1 MKIMICQRD
10 SDTSDPCRPGNGTWN
25 IVKPAFEVKKIS
37 VTLRQRIKT
46 EVGLGFVGNT
56 YPIRYEYELKEF
68 VDPYPALT
76 VEINGKQ
83 VVFSNYPYQNV
94 VQTRSYG
101 GLCGSITSKEITLS
115 DCQLTFYSEG
125 VPPTISNSQA
135 N

>member
-1 MKIMICQRD
+1 MKK
-10 SDTSDPCRPGNGTWN
+10 T
-25 IVKPAFEVKKIS
+25 S
-37 VTLRQRIKT
+37 VTLGQRIKT

-56 YPIRYEYELKEF
+56 YPISYEYELKEF

-115 DCQLTFYSEG
+115 ASRLAGAHSLLNRDAINQAAAAALIAKVDTTAL
-125 VPPTISNSQA
+125 VPDS
-135 N
+135 